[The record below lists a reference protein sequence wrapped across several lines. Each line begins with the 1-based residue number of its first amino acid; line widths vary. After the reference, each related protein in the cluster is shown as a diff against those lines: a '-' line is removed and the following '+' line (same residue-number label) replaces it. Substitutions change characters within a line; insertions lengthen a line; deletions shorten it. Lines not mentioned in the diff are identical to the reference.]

1 MSKPGAA
8 GGLYTLFATS
18 LIQIMASFAVSGPLT
33 VSIAIV
39 AYAHLPETWIGYYT
53 SLLYLSATAG
63 SLLTPRLLESLDVGR
78 IQLGG
83 LVATLFGFALFG
95 QIEHSGIGLG
105 LALLGIV
112 LMGLAY
118 GVIVPSSALL
128 LADRFSRRWQPLVV
142 SIRQTGVPVGT
153 ALVALIAPLVVQHW
167 GWRSMS
173 LVVAGGAALT
183 FMLSTPLLLESR
195 LEPRAAGPRPNLLAG
210 LRETFRHPATLR
222 LAMVSGFYGINQAA
236 LTTYLVP
243 SLVWLHAMSIGRA
256 AGFLAIATASG
267 ACARILFGITTSRFG
282 RPYRHLRLIGFMSGL
297 AWVMVLWPGPSSMRL
312 ICGAGLLGAT
322 AMGWNGILL
331 AQLAQEAPCGKTA
344 DAVGAGTALA
354 YFGVLTAPFVYV
366 AVIAVSH
373 DKTAAIA
380 VLVSLSIVAG
390 TLLLGRGSARA

>member
-222 LAMVSGFYGINQAA
+222 LAMVSGFYGINQAV

-256 AGFLAIATASG
+256 AGYLAIATASG

-297 AWVMVLWPGPSSMRL
+297 AWVLILWPGPSSMRL